1 MLSENITLPPQ
12 INYNIHAVFQYHLS
26 VCCLLN
32 WIFCLAISSNSFCL
46 QGEDGFPGARGEM
59 GAKGDV
65 GDNGA
70 LGGRG
75 EDGPEG
81 PKGQMGPQGEA
92 GPSGTSGEKVRS

>member
-12 INYNIHAVFQYHLS
+12 INYNIHAVFQYHLY
-26 VCCLLN
+26 
-32 WIFCLAISSNSFCL
+32 FCLAISSNSFCL